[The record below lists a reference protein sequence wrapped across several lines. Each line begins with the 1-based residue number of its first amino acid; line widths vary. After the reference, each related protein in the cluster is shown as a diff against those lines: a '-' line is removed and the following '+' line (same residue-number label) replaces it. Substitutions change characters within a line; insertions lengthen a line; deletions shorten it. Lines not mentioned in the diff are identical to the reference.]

1 MIAESDIEL
10 HNGIRLHLRTAGKR
24 GWPLMLF
31 LHGFPEFGGAWDA
44 QLAYFGT
51 SFHAVAPDL
60 RGFGQS
66 SQPSDPA
73 AYRTRVVLEDLTL
86 LIAQLGY
93 ASCVVVA
100 HDWGGVLAW
109 ALAHAQPARVER
121 LIVVNAP
128 HPVPFARALAHDPAQ
143 QRASEYMNW
152 LRRPGAEIALAA
164 NDFALLERFFQGGLS
179 SGDMDLSGAGGSAAA
194 LGPVPAWFDAPTR
207 ARYHAAWAQ
216 PADNGVPLVGA
227 VNYYRASPLHPGAT
241 DAGGAPLAF
250 DATAFQIHVA
260 TRVIWGGRDTALL
273 PGLLEGLDALVHP
286 LDIVPVPEGS
296 HWVIHEQPDRIN
308 ALIEGFVPE

>member
-10 HNGIRLHLRTAGKR
+10 RNGIRLHLHTAGKR

-60 RGFGQS
+60 RGFGWS

-73 AYRTRVVLEDLTL
+73 AYRTRALLEDLTL
-86 LIAQLGY
+86 LIGQLGY
-93 ASCVVVA
+93 ASCVVIA
-100 HDWGGVLAW
+100 HDWGGALAW
-109 ALAHAQPARVER
+109 ALANAQPALVER
-121 LIVVNAP
+121 LVVINSP
-128 HPVPFARALAHDPAQ
+128 HPVPFARALAHDSAQ
-143 QRASEYMNW
+143 RRASEYMNW
-152 LRRPGAEIALAA
+152 LRHPGAEVALAA
-164 NDFALLERFFQGGLS
+164 NGFALLERFFHHGFEC
-179 SGDMDLSGAGGSAAA
+179 GDDGAPMGMRGAA
-194 LGPVPAWFDAPTR
+194 PAWFDAATR

-241 DAGGAPLAF
+241 GAGGAPFAL
-250 DATAFQIHVA
+250 DPTEFQIHVP
-260 TRVIWGGRDTALL
+260 TRVIWGERDAALL
-273 PGLLEGLDALVHP
+273 PALLDGLDALVRP
-286 LDIVPVPEGS
+286 LDIVRVPRGS
-296 HWVIHEQPDRIN
+296 HWVIHEQPERIN
-308 ALIEGFVPE
+308 ALVEGFVPE